1 MTDMEQAIRQ
11 QIEDSLQTK
20 KGLLEPAKLVEV
32 SAVATLLVNAYRQG
46 NKLLLFGNGG
56 SAADAQHIAA
66 EFIGQFS
73 IKGRV
78 PLPALALT
86 VNTSVLT
93 TVANDIGYEAIFA
106 RQVTG
111 LGQPGDVA
119 LGISTSGNSENVLEG
134 IRAAKARGLKTAVLT
149 GSTGGRI
156 AQEAGLCIRVPSDN
170 TQRIQE
176 AHILI
181 GHILCDAVEKA
192 LFGNEAIDR

>member
-56 SAADAQHIAA
+56 SASDAQHIAA